1 MVAKAIEDRME
12 MLELELQIA
21 QATSTIDYRR
31 NQTLPLV
38 TMEYTYN
45 MNGLGSSRADSY
57 DLLYD
62 NKFKDRSVN
71 LQVSIPLGNK
81 AAKSRLRQAMHERTQ
96 RLASQDNKKA
106 QIEYEVLTQIDQLEA
121 NWQRIMASRQTTILK
136 DQQYQAEKR
145 QFELGLVTSTEV
157 LEAQTD
163 LADAQR
169 IEILAL
175 TDYQIALV
183 NLAYVTGTLLGAS
196 KVQWEPFVP

>member
-1 MVAKAIEDRME
+1 
-12 MLELELQIA
+12 
-21 QATSTIDYRR
+21 
-31 NQTLPLV
+31 
-38 TMEYTYN
+38 
-45 MNGLGSSRADSY
+45 
-57 DLLYD
+57 
-62 NKFKDRSVN
+62 
-71 LQVSIPLGNK
+71 
-81 AAKSRLRQAMHERTQ
+81 MHERTQ